1 MEIICVSN
9 TPGGGRRL
17 HLGTWGTMGVA
28 AALLLV
34 ASALVFGGYQVGVS
48 MAKQENEPAADIWEG
63 ELERQR
69 EDVARAKANA
79 EHHLNALAQ
88 RLGQLQAHIIR
99 LDALGGRLV
108 DMAEL
113 DKGEFD
119 FVSRPAMGGPEDT
132 ASLQSNTVPD
142 FLTALDALDQQLDDR
157 SQQLHVLE
165 SLLMNRRLASA
176 VRPTG
181 RPIRKGWISSYYG
194 KRTDPI
200 TGKKAYHDGID
211 FAGKRGSD
219 VVAVA
224 SGVVTWSGKRYGYG
238 KMVELNHGNGLVT
251 RYAHNQDNLVK
262 VGETVRKG
270 QTIAKMGSSGRSTG
284 PHVHFEVLRNGR
296 TVNPI
301 KYVRARG

>member
-1 MEIICVSN
+1 MSN
-9 TPGGGRRL
+9 TPGGGRKL
-17 HLGTWGTMGVA
+17 HLGMWETMGVA
-28 AALLLV
+28 LALFLSV
-34 ASALVFGGYQVGVS
+34 GGLVFSGYQVGVRV
-48 MAKQENEPAADIWEG
+48 ATEQNEPSVDIWEG
-63 ELERQR
+63 ELKRQR
-69 EDVARAKANA
+69 QDVARAKEDA
-79 EHHLNALAQ
+79 EDHLNALAQ

-99 LDALGGRLV
+99 LDALGTRLV

-119 FVSRPAMGGPEDT
+119 FASRPALGGPEDT
-132 ASLQSNTVPD
+132 TSLQSNTVPD
-142 FLTALDALDQQLDDR
+142 FLVALDALGQQLDDR
-157 SQQLHVLE
+157 GQQLHVLE
-165 SLLMNRRLASA
+165 SLLMNRRLASL
-176 VRPTG
+176 VQPTG
-181 RPIRKGWISSYYG
+181 RPIKKGWISSYYG

-200 TGKKAYHDGID
+200 SGKKAFHDGID
-211 FAGKRGSD
+211 FAGKRGSE

-238 KMVELNHGNGLVT
+238 KMVEVNHGNGLVT
-251 RYAHNQDNLVK
+251 RYAHNRDNLVK

-270 QTIAKMGSSGRSTG
+270 QIIAQMGSSGRSTG

>member
-1 MEIICVSN
+1 MEIICLSN
-9 TPGGGRRL
+9 TPGGGTRL
-17 HLGTWGTMGVA
+17 HLGTWGMVGVVA
-28 AALLLV
+28 AVLLS
-34 ASALVFGGYQVGVS
+34 AAALVFGGYQFGLNV
-48 MAKQENEPAADIWEG
+48 AKQQSDPSADIWEG

-69 EDVARAKANA
+69 EDVARVKANA
-79 EHHLNALAQ
+79 EDHLNALAQ

-99 LDALGGRLV
+99 LDALGTRLV
-108 DMAEL
+108 SMAEL

-119 FVSRPAMGGPEDT
+119 FASRPAMGGPENT
-132 ASLQSNTVPD
+132 TSLQSNTVPD
-142 FLTALDALDQQLDDR
+142 FLAALDVLDQQLDDR
-157 SQQLHVLE
+157 SQQLRVLE
-165 SLLMNRRLASA
+165 SLLMNRRLASE

-181 RPIRKGWISSYYG
+181 RPIKKGWISSYYG

-200 TGKKAYHDGID
+200 SGKKAYHDGID
-211 FAGKRGSD
+211 FAGKRGSE

-251 RYAHNQDNLVK
+251 RYAHNQENLVK
-262 VGETVRKG
+262 VGDKVDKG
-270 QTIAKMGSSGRSTG
+270 QTIAHMGSSGRSTG

-296 TVNPI
+296 TVNPM

>member
-1 MEIICVSN
+1 MEIICLSN
-9 TPGGGRRL
+9 TPGGGRKL
-17 HLGTWGTMGVA
+17 HLGSWGTIGVA
-28 AALLLV
+28 LALLIS
-34 ASALVFGGYQVGVS
+34 AGALVFSGYLAGVKI
-48 MAKQENEPAADIWEG
+48 ANEQSEPSVDIWEG
-63 ELERQR
+63 ELNRQR
-69 EDVARAKANA
+69 QDVARAKEDA
-79 EHHLNALAQ
+79 EDHLNALAQ

-99 LDALGGRLV
+99 LDALGKRLV

-119 FVSRPAMGGPEDT
+119 FASRPALGGPEDT
-132 ASLQSNTVPD
+132 TSLQSNTVPD
-142 FLTALDALDQQLDDR
+142 FLAALDGLGQQLDDR
-157 SQQLHVLE
+157 GQQLHVLE
-165 SLLMNRRLASA
+165 SLLMNRRLASL
-176 VRPTG
+176 VQPTG
-181 RPIRKGWISSYYG
+181 RPIKKGWISSYYG

-200 TGKKAYHDGID
+200 SGKKAYHDGID
-211 FAGKRGSD
+211 FAGKRGSE

-238 KMVELNHGNGLVT
+238 KMVEINHGNGLVT

-262 VGETVRKG
+262 VGEKVRKG
-270 QTIAKMGSSGRSTG
+270 QSIARMGSSGRSTG